1 MVFVCYLFVAKPFKT
16 SSPSTSRRKKSFP
29 SITSRKSNTLLANP
43 TQPKTMTFS
52 LTPTLRKLTIN
63 RVLPSISPKTFFN
76 VVKNVSQYPQF
87 VPFMN
92 TATIDKSTLKVM
104 TLPDF
109 KKIGK
114 ASEYEYFEGFKARVG
129 VGYSD
134 GGGESNSSSMMAES
148 YTSQV
153 KAQVSLH
160 PSSSS
165 NLLNDGEG
173 NKTDRRYVV
182 RSKALDSE
190 TFSTLEST
198 WIMKPSDIS
207 SSDFTSPS
215 KTNNRE
221 GTNLSFE
228 LCYQVRSNPLI
239 DAFVRNTFSSIAEKQ
254 VAAFIRRGEEEEGRE
269 EKKRETEFL
278 S

>member
-1 MVFVCYLFVAKPFKT
+1 
-16 SSPSTSRRKKSFP
+16 
-29 SITSRKSNTLLANP
+29 
-43 TQPKTMTFS
+43 MTFS
-52 LTPTLRKLTIN
+52 LSPTLRTLKIT
-63 RVLPSISPKTFFN
+63 RVLPSISPKTFFK

-104 TLPDF
+104 TWPDF
-109 KKIGK
+109 NKIGK
-114 ASEYEYFEGFKARVG
+114 DNEYEYFEGFKARVG

-134 GGGESNSSSMMAES
+134 SGGEGNSSSLMAES

-160 PSSSS
+160 SSGSS
-165 NLLNDGEG
+165 DRLNDGEG
-173 NKTDRRYVV
+173 NKTDKRYVV

-207 SSDFTSPS
+207 SSDFNSPS
-215 KTNNRE
+215 KTVNNGE

-228 LCYQVRSNPLI
+228 LRYQVRSNPLI
-239 DAFVRNTFSSIAEKQ
+239 DVFVRNTFSSIAEKQ
-254 VAAFIRRGEEEEGRE
+254 VAAFIRRGEEEEGKE
-269 EKKRETEFL
+269 EN
-278 S
+278 SS